1 MAVWSRSQSLL
12 PPIFP
17 ACSRKKLAV
26 ETGNEGKVR
35 IRDLVNGRPGYKAS
49 YTHVPL
55 NYSNQGRLAA
65 RMGAKVVDCKQ

>member
-1 MAVWSRSQSLL
+1 M
-12 PPIFP
+12 
-17 ACSRKKLAV
+17 
-26 ETGNEGKVR
+26 ETGNEGKGR